1 MFKKIAKIVGIVVL
15 VIIALLI
22 ALPFF
27 LEAKIGDIIRSNVN
41 NNIEGTFDF
50 ADADLSLIKSFPNAE
65 VRLRDIILVN
75 SAPFE
80 GDTLFSGKEV
90 SLTMRISELFKGGD
104 EAISVK
110 SLFVDGAHINILIDK
125 DENAN
130 YDIAKETTAST
141 EEVAGDDGEGFRFA
155 LESYEIRDS
164 KISYNDLAAGMN
176 LEVSEIQHQGKGDLS
191 AETSELDTETNAL
204 VSFRMDSTDYL
215 SKNPVKLDA
224 LIGVD
229 LKENKYSFLKNEA
242 YINQLPL
249 IFEGFVKVNED
260 SQEVDLTFKTPSS
273 DFKNFLAVIPAEY
286 SKNIENVTTTGDFS
300 LQGVLK
306 GVVDET
312 HIPTFKIALH
322 SEDAS
327 FKYPDLPKSVTHIDI
342 DADIVNTTGITEDTY
357 VDVRKA
363 SFMIDEDRFSLVSKI
378 TELTGNT
385 RVSAQLVGR
394 INLANL
400 SQAYPMEQD
409 MNLKGI
415 LNADV
420 STEFDMA
427 SVESKQYEK
436 TKTSGQLEV
445 RNFQYNSTEMA
456 QPVNL
461 NALSVSFNPQTV
473 TIRELQGKTGKTD
486 FSATGTLTNL
496 LGFMFN
502 DEDVKGNFELASN
515 TFSLN
520 DFMVAEIAEENEKEK
535 GGRETEAKAP
545 AVAEEQLK
553 IPAFLDC
560 TIRASAKEVLYDNLV
575 LTNVSGTLQIRDQ
588 KATLSDMTSS
598 IFGGRLAFNGE
609 VSTKETT
616 PVFAMNLGMDNFKIA
631 ETFKAIELF
640 DAIAPIAKIIEGK
653 LNSTISLK
661 GNLKEDFTPML
672 QSLSGNLLAE
682 ILSPNINPENSKI
695 LSQLS
700 DKLQFIN
707 LDNLDLKGLKT
718 ALSFEDGI
726 VKVKPFTL
734 RYQDIAI
741 DVAGQHTFDK
751 KLDYNATIQV
761 PAKYLGTQV
770 TSLLA
775 RLNEN
780 ELNALTIPVTA
791 QIGGNY
797 TAPVISTNLTAGVKD
812 LTAQLIELEKQKL
825 IDKGKDKAR
834 DLIGGLLSGSG
845 KTADSTGQK
854 DSEKMGVKDVLGGVL
869 GSGTGKKDT
878 VATKPVPKE
887 VKEEQAKEKAK
898 SILGGLL
905 GKKKQDTVKA
915 KKDSIN

>member
-1 MFKKIAKIVGIVVL
+1 MFKKVAKIVGIVVL

-50 ADADLSLIKSFPNAE
+50 ADADLSLISSFPNAE
-65 VRLRDIILVN
+65 VSLRDISLVN

-80 GDTLFSGKEV
+80 GDTLFLGKEV
-90 SLTMRISELFKGGD
+90 SLTMRISELFNGGD

-110 SLFVDGAHINILIDK
+110 RLFVDGAHINILVDK
-125 DENAN
+125 AENAN
-130 YDIAKETTAST
+130 YDIAKETTEA
-141 EEVAGDDGEGFRFA
+141 AGSAGEGEGFKFA
-155 LESYEIRDS
+155 LESYEIRNS
-164 KISYNDLAAGMN
+164 KISYNDLAAAMN

-191 AETSELDTETNAL
+191 AEKSELDTETNAL

-229 LKENKYSFLKNEA
+229 LKENKYSFLRNEA
-242 YINQLPL
+242 FVNQLPL
-249 IFEGFVKVNED
+249 IFEGFVKVNDD

-300 LQGVLK
+300 VQGVIK
-306 GVVDET
+306 GIVDEE

-342 DADIVNTTGITEDTY
+342 DADIVNTTGISEDTY

-378 TELTGNT
+378 TELAGNT

-409 MNLKGI
+409 MDLKGI
-415 LNADV
+415 LNADI

-427 SVESKQYEK
+427 AVENKQYEK

-445 RNFQYNSTEMA
+445 RSFQYNSAEMA

-461 NALSVSFNPQTV
+461 NALSMSFNPQTV
-473 TIRELQGKTGKTD
+473 TLKELQGTTGKTD

-496 LGFMFN
+496 LGFVFN
-502 DEDVKGNFELASN
+502 DEDVKGTFDLSSN

-520 DFMVAEIAEENEKEK
+520 DFMVADSPAEKEK
-535 GGRETEAKAP
+535 GSGDKKAEDT
-545 AVAEEQLK
+545 VVTEEQLK

-575 LTNVSGTLQIRDQ
+575 LTNVGGTLRIRDQ
-588 KATLSDMTSS
+588 KAILSDMTSS
-598 IFGGRLAFNGE
+598 VFGGRLAFNGE
-609 VSTKETT
+609 VSTKEAT
-616 PVFAMNLGMDNFKIA
+616 PVFAMDLGMENLRIA

-653 LNSTISLK
+653 LNSKVSLS
-661 GNLKEDFTPML
+661 GNLKEDFTPVL

-682 ILSPNINPENSKI
+682 ILSPDINTENSKI

-700 DKLQFIN
+700 DKLQFIK
-707 LDNLDLKGLKT
+707 LDNLNLQGLKT

-734 RYQDIAI
+734 NYQDIAI
-741 DVAGQHTFDK
+741 DIAGGHTFDQ

-761 PAKYLGTQV
+761 PAKYLGKEV

-797 TAPVISTNLTAGVKD
+797 TAPVVSTNLTAGVKE
-812 LTAQLIELEKQKL
+812 LTAKL
-825 IDKGKDKAR
+825 IDFEKQRLINQGKDKAR
-834 DLIGGLLSGSG
+834 DLIGGILSGSG
-845 KTADSTGQK
+845 KTADSARQK
-854 DSEKMGVKDVLGGVL
+854 DSVKVGVKDVLGGVL
-869 GSGTGKKDT
+869 GSANSKKDT
-878 VATKPVPKE
+878 VSAKPVPKE

-915 KKDSIN
+915 KKDSVN